1 MDLTELWTRVQANRQ
16 KWGRFE
22 PDMELHEAMVDLAP
36 EAYEAMGEQWSGK
49 TPTIDYDLILDYLE
63 SLQPPE
69 QPAPQEEPFD
79 INKYINKMQEQG
91 MQRSA
96 PTIGEKLRILWENR
110 PKLSQDIARVRDL
123 PWKKNPGGMTA
134 ITR

>member
-1 MDLTELWTRVQANRQ
+1 MDPTELWTRVQANRQ

-22 PDMELHEAMVDLAP
+22 PV
-36 EAYEAMGEQWSGK
+36 GEQWSGK

-79 INKYINKMQEQG
+79 INKYIDKMQEQG

-110 PKLSQDIARVRDL
+110 PKLSQDIARARDL
-123 PWKKNPGGMTA
+123 SWKKNPGGMTA
-134 ITR
+134 ITK